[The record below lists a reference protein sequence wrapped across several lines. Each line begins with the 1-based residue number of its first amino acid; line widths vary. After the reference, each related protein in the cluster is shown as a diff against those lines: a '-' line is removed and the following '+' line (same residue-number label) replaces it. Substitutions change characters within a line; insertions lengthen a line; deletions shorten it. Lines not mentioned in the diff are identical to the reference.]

1 MIERQAYREIRP
13 ADFTPRAGDKG
24 RERILGASI
33 CGEPRRA
40 APRRVASPPMRAD
53 FAPRTSTGVEVASL
67 D

>member
-40 APRRVASPPMRAD
+40 APRRVSSDARRFRTGPPPEWRLL
-53 FAPRTSTGVEVASL
+53 R
-67 D
+67 